1 MSTGVVVTNPATAA
15 VVDGQTRPFMLDGSG
30 ALRATVPPTPSVSSV
45 ATTSTSG
52 SIAAGTNVVALPTNA
67 ARGLLIISNN
77 GTNPMTVLFG
87 QAAAAT
93 TGHPIAAGASV
104 VLDAKCP
111 TGSVNLFSTNG
122 TTFTVTA
129 G

>member
-1 MSTGVVVTNPATAA
+1 MSTGVVVTNPASAA
-15 VVDGQTRPFMLDGSG
+15 VVDGQTRPLMLDGSG
-30 ALRATVPPTPSVSSV
+30 ALRTTPTPTSAVSAI
-45 ATTSTSG
+45 ATTDTSG
-52 SIAAGTNVVALPTNA
+52 AISAATNVTPLPANA
-67 ARGLLIISNN
+67 SRQLLIISNT
-77 GTNPMTVLFG
+77 GTNPMTLRFG
-87 QAAAAT
+87 AAAT
-93 TGHPIAAGASV
+93 ATVGHPISAGASV

>member
-15 VVDGQTRPFMLDGSG
+15 VVDGQTRPFMLDGAG
-30 ALRATVPPTPSVSSV
+30 ALRTAPAPAPAVSS
-45 ATTSTSG
+45 ATTTDTSG
-52 SIAAGTNVVALPTNA
+52 SIAAGTNATPLSANA
-67 ARGLLIISNN
+67 ARQLLIVSNN
-77 GTNPMTVLFG
+77 GTNPMTLRFG

-93 TGHPIAAGASV
+93 AGHPISAGASV

-122 TTFTVTA
+122 TTYTITA